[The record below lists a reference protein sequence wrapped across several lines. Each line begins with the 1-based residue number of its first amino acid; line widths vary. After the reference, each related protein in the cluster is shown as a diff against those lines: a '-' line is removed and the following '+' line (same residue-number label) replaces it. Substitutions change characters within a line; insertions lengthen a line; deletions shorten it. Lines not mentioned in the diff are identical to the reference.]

1 MIFTCKYCNQINE
14 ISKRSNNQNA
24 YLHYCFGKIADCT
37 GYTLDEVKCLLKIEF
52 GHYTESANK
61 RTGETFIIYSET
73 SKMDKKTFSEFTENV
88 LLFANSKLNLNLLT
102 PEEYKR
108 GDV

>member
-1 MIFTCKYCNQINE
+1 
-14 ISKRSNNQNA
+14 
-24 YLHYCFGKIADCT
+24 
-37 GYTLDEVKCLLKIEF
+37 
-52 GHYTESANK
+52 
-61 RTGETFIIYSET
+61 
-73 SKMDKKTFSEFTENV
+73 MDKKTFSEFTENV

>member
-14 ISKRSNNQNA
+14 TSKRSNNQNA
-24 YLHYCFGKIADCT
+24 YLHYLIGKIAEHT
-37 GYTLDEVKCLLKIEF
+37 GYSDLEAKCLLKKEF
-52 GHYTESANK
+52 GFATESANK
-61 RTGETFIIYSET
+61 ITGETFTVYAET

>member
-24 YLHYCFGKIADCT
+24 YLHYCFGKIAELT
-37 GYTLDEVKCLLKIEF
+37 GYTLEEVKCLLKIEF
-52 GHYTESANK
+52 GHYKESVNK
-61 RTGETFIIYSET
+61 RTGEAFTVYAET